1 MSTPQRKALGAAP
14 ALFIAFLNW
23 CRIIFILN
31 RFRGFNRFTKAEML
45 ALLLYLFG
53 GFAAWIA
60 EMCILNDSLTALQ
73 VIASLFRTSLNWFGM
88 LLVVNE
94 RLFVTRQQVGSYV
107 FIMGIAFLWEVQH
120 RIVLN

>member
-1 MSTPQRKALGAAP
+1 MPTPQRKALGALP
-14 ALFIAFLNW
+14 ALFIGFLNW

-45 ALLLYLFG
+45 ALLLYIFG

-94 RLFVTRQQVGSYV
+94 RLFVTRQQIGSYV